1 MKNMKKI
8 IILIAI
14 TVSLLLTACSN
25 SDIGIIGG
33 ADGPTS
39 IIVAENNADNWTKF
53 VYKNYVNELNLPVLD
68 IHIENPFVSDDR
80 TLVLDDTIEN
90 NLELMIY
97 EYYKNSVS
105 GDYSKVK
112 EEIADETLFKAT
124 ENKEKQFKDGIY
136 FSKIVLDEIE
146 LLDREDL
153 EDISAKNRQSIIE
166 KLNNLN
172 VTEFA
177 IIEVEKTVKLNE
189 KYLSV
194 GPQIGDGEH
203 TRYYLLGKK
212 DDKYKIVEVYWE
224 GFIND

>member
-39 IIVAENNADNWTKF
+39 IIVAEKNADNWANF

>member
-39 IIVAENNADNWTKF
+39 IIVAEKNADNWTNF